1 MYKKLISS
9 LAIVAMITI
18 AFLINSCQLDTVSP
32 PSTQNSPRDDAG
44 NGCAYPNTFCGSPG
58 TVLIQ
63 NSCPGDVNTIDL
75 WAGVGNASAGVLVGQ
90 VIFTH
95 VSGDTWHVEY
105 DITDPDFE
113 ITEAHFDIECTLE
126 EIPQTH
132 AGNPKP
138 GKFEYT
144 TKTAPWEFDFTLP
157 TGCSCPFAVAAHAK
171 GILGGHSCFAASI
184 PPGCTNLQVY
194 GGWSSANGADT
205 GYYWRFDLSNAGSF
219 NGNWG
224 GWCID
229 LGTQMPPSGGPFT
242 CARIY
247 SSLDPLPPCDTGYP
261 YIEHPENFDKVNYLL
276 NNYSVGDIVNLTNY
290 DCSLA
295 GGTGALT
302 VIDIQKAIWAL
313 IDLGPG
319 NDYNEFSD
327 SLRVNALLCD
337 ANANGD
343 GFVPN
348 CDNGDLIA
356 FIVIPD
362 GENCPFT
369 VQPIMAMAP
378 CCGTSSEQTAWG
390 DGKYG
395 GQFPGP
401 NWSTYFL
408 WCPTCP

>member
-9 LAIVAMITI
+9 LAIVTVIAI
-18 AFLINSCQLDTVSP
+18 AFLINSCQLSP
-32 PSTQNSPRDDAG
+32 IAPPGTQNSPRDDAG
-44 NGCAYPNTFCGSPG
+44 NGCQTPNTFCGSPG
-58 TVLIQ
+58 TVQIQ

-75 WAGVGNASAGVLVGQ
+75 WVGVGNASAGALVGQ

-95 VSGDTWHVEY
+95 VSGNTWHVEY

-113 ITEAHFDIECTLE
+113 ITEAHFDIECSLGD
-126 EIPQTH
+126 IPQTH
-132 AGNPKP
+132 NGNPKP
-138 GKFEYT
+138 GKFEYST
-144 TKTAPWEFDFTLP
+144 SSAPWEFDFTLP
-157 TGCSCPFAVAAHAK
+157 TGCSCPFYVAAHAK
-171 GILGGHSCFAASI
+171 GILGNSSCFAASI
-184 PPGCTNLQVY
+184 PPGCVTLSNVHHPDPQP
-194 GGWSSANGADT
+194 WAA
-205 GYYWRFDLSNAGSF
+205 YWTFDISNAGAF
-219 NGNWG
+219 NGTYL

-229 LGTQMPPSGGPFT
+229 LAHEMQQNTTFN

-247 SSLDPLPPCDTGYP
+247 SSLDTLPSCDVGFP
-261 YIEHPENFDKVNYLL
+261 YIDHPENFDKVNYIL
-276 NNYSVGDIVNLTNY
+276 NHYHVGDVVNLTNY

-302 VIDIQKAIWAL
+302 AVDLQKIIWIL
-313 IDLGPG
+313 LDEGPG
-319 NDYNEFSD
+319 NDLWQYAD
-327 SLRVNALLCD
+327 SLRMNAVLCD
-337 ANANGD
+337 ANANGE

-348 CDNGDLIA
+348 CANGDLIA

-369 VQPIMAMAP
+369 VQPILAMAP
-378 CCGTSSEQTAWG
+378 CCGTTSEQTAWG

-401 NWSTYFL
+401 NWATYFK